1 MKPKQA
7 DMLLKLAREIQ
18 ELARG
23 LPPGKGHQ
31 IMNRCSKIS
40 LIIRK
45 NSKIYGKQLH
55 SGTDH

>member
-1 MKPKQA
+1 
-7 DMLLKLAREIQ
+7 MLLKLAREIQ
-18 ELARG
+18 ELART

-45 NSKIYGKQLH
+45 NSKSYDNRQLH
-55 SGTDH
+55 TRTDH